1 MKCVLIR
8 LIVPHSLPQRLALP
22 THHGLQTPSSA
33 TENPLRSKLQRPS
46 GLPTPVNRRVS
57 GIPMLTPKSVPRY
70 NKFSRTP
77 EPQSPASSLGTSHA
91 R

>member
-1 MKCVLIR
+1 MEF
-8 LIVPHSLPQRLALP
+8 PFSLPQRLALP

-33 TENPLRSKLQRPS
+33 TEKPLQSKLLRPS

-57 GIPMLTPKSVPRY
+57 GIPMLTPKSVPRLSRV
-70 NKFSRTP
+70 SRTP
-77 EPQSPASSLGTSHA
+77 EPQSPASSSGISHA